1 MLSERELRS
10 IRERARVG
18 LPVSHAHV
26 LLGDVR
32 ALLAHLDHITSHER
46 RLPPHLDAM
55 LRAEAERFLDG
66 LAEDEEAGR

>member
-1 MLSERELRS
+1 MLSEWELVS

-26 LLGDVR
+26 LLSDVR
-32 ALLAHLDHITSHER
+32 ALLAHLDER
-46 RLPPHLDAM
+46 AHLDTL

-66 LAEDEEAGR
+66 LAEDEEVGR